1 LILGSGPAGYTAAVY
16 AARANLNPV
25 LVTGMEQGGQL
36 MTTTDVDNWPG
47 DNNGVMGPD
56 LMTRMHQH
64 AERFETEIIFDYISE
79 VDFSERPFKL
89 KGDSAHYTADA
100 IIIATG
106 ASAMYLGLDS
116 EEAFKGK
123 GVSACATCDGFFYR
137 NQKVAV
143 IGGGNTAVEEAL
155 YLSNIASEVVLVH
168 RRDTFRAEKILQ
180 DHLMDKVNNGNIT
193 LKTNCTLD
201 EVLGDKTGVTGM
213 RIKSTEDGSTED
225 IELQGIFVAI
235 GHKPNTGIFEGQLE
249 MNGGYI
255 KVKSGTEGNA
265 TQSSVEGVFAAGD
278 VMDHIYRQAITSA
291 GTGCMA
297 ALDAERYLDAL
308 EK

>member
-1 LILGSGPAGYTAAVY
+1 
-16 AARANLNPV
+16 
-25 LVTGMEQGGQL
+25 
-36 MTTTDVDNWPG
+36 
-47 DNNGVMGPD
+47 
-56 LMTRMHQH
+56 
-64 AERFETEIIFDYISE
+64 
-79 VDFSERPFKL
+79 
-89 KGDSAHYTADA
+89 
-100 IIIATG
+100 
-106 ASAMYLGLDS
+106 
-116 EEAFKGK
+116 
-123 GVSACATCDGFFYR
+123 
-137 NQKVAV
+137 V

-155 YLSNIASEVVLVH
+155 YLSNIASEVILVH

-278 VMDHIYRQAITSA
+278 VADHIYRQAITSA
-291 GTGCMA
+291 GFGCMA
-297 ALDAERYLDAL
+297 ALDAERYLD
-308 EK
+308 ESGH